1 MKSIR
6 DIYKIGR
13 GPSSSHTMGPQAAAM
28 RFAREYPKAAK
39 YKVILYGSLAKT
51 GKGHMT
57 DTAIMEILPATKTE
71 IIFCKDNIP
80 LPHENTIDFFA
91 YNIHGEELGTMRILS
106 IGGGDILLDGETPD
120 EKEDVYAENTFTEIK
135 EYCKKRNMRISDY
148 VEEHEGESI
157 WDETMTAMM

>member
-57 DTAIMEILPATKTE
+57 DTAIMEILPAT
-71 IIFCKDNIP
+71 
-80 LPHENTIDFFA
+80 NTS
-91 YNIHGEELGTMRILS
+91 LGTSAALPFAGCVASVGALS
-106 IGGGDILLDGETPD
+106 GMGAMLACAFVVL
-120 EKEDVYAENTFTEIK
+120 N
-135 EYCKKRNMRISDY
+135 KKR
-148 VEEHEGESI
+148 
-157 WDETMTAMM
+157 